1 MILPSLEGGSV
12 EAGESV
18 LFVLVINDPLQSP
31 VRYTAGSS
39 LAYDTPCMQAYRVGR
54 QPLGE
59 AHFIAPPLE
68 AKCPTG

>member
-59 AHFIAPPLE
+59 AHFIAPP
-68 AKCPTG
+68 P